1 MRRPMGS
8 DEVLMEPFI
17 FRDGGVFVFGLVWG
31 VMLCWLHRKRV
42 MDCGVGWVTG
52 CGQGCAVKSVPILRW
67 G

>member
-1 MRRPMGS
+1 
-8 DEVLMEPFI
+8 MEPFI